1 MTQIE
6 KCYSKKYKN
15 MKTINVDIKDVL
27 STVSREDINSLDGKA
42 TEALDKVLNGTGAG
56 NDFLGWVNHRHH
68 RGSS

>member
-6 KCYSKKYKN
+6 KWYSKKYKN

-42 TEALDKVLNGTGAG
+42 TEALDKVLNGTGEIGRASCRER
-56 NDFLGWVNHRHH
+56 V
-68 RGSS
+68 